1 MSVNKVDRRE
11 SKIEFDNTY
20 FKVYDDAI
28 RLIRNH
34 FGADKKRRI
43 EYKGYIKVMATKIL
57 DLVMEMGTHI
67 RIANSIYPKYP
78 RELETRRLEQD
89 KAIGLC
95 FDLLTKYQIIMRE
108 LHVKDDKY
116 VQEIKNVV
124 HEINC
129 LKKWRAS
136 DKRFID
142 QVKLYTASNACNANN
157 NGNANNNS
165 PVNTNRAAG
174 IIDSVTPSED
184 GKDTEIL

>member
-20 FKVYDDAI
+20 FRVYDDAI
-28 RLIRNH
+28 RLIKNG
-34 FGADKKRRI
+34 FGADKKRRE
-43 EYKGYIKVMATKIL
+43 EYKGYIKVMSSKIL
-57 DLVMEMGTHI
+57 DLIMDLGTYI

-78 RELETRRLEQD
+78 SELEARRLEQD

-116 VQEIKNVV
+116 VQEIKHIV

-136 DKRFID
+136 DKRFSE

-174 IIDSVTPSED
+174 ITDPATPPED
-184 GKDTEIL
+184 G